1 MDKSDNFD
9 IFHGLEKYR
18 ERNAVRVE
26 KLKEI
31 ILKDSVWLTEEDLIH
46 RNNQL
51 TKKEIDIWKH
61 ENKIF
66 GLEKDGLIVFP
77 EYIFDE
83 NAHPIASVKK
93 VLDIFD
99 NKKKD
104 WNIVF
109 WFESLNSWLGNIKPK
124 DALREEDKLIFAA
137 TREKEGVLHG

>member
-1 MDKSDNFD
+1 MNKSYEFD
-9 IFHGLEKYR
+9 IFHDLEEYKK
-18 ERNAVRVE
+18 RNAARVE
-26 KLKEI
+26 KLKER
-31 ILKDSVWLTEEDLIH
+31 ILKDSVWLTEDDLIS
-46 RNNQL
+46 RNNRL

-66 GLEKDGLIVFP
+66 GLEKDGLIIFP
-77 EYIFDE
+77 KYIFDE
-83 NAHPIASVKK
+83 NTHPIASVKK

-99 NKKKD
+99 NEKKD

-137 TREKEGVLHG
+137 KREKEGVLHG